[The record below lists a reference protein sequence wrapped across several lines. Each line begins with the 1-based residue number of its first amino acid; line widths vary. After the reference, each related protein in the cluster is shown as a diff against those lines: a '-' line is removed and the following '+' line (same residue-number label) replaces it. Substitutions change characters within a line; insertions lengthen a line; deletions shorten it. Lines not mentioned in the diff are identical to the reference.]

1 MYPTTSAVA
10 VFNTVHQAGGD
21 AMTIPDYIAVG
32 ALIMLVLWAAA
43 RLLRNANSDFRTNL
57 NDHT

>member
-1 MYPTTSAVA
+1 ML
-10 VFNTVHQAGGD
+10 N
-21 AMTIPDYIAVG
+21 PDYIAVA

-43 RLLRNANSDFRTNL
+43 RLLRNASSDFRTNL